1 MKFSILI
8 PTFNRVN
15 YLKDAVLSVINQR
28 HVDFEVVV
36 IDNASTDGTDVMMRQ
51 FESNALVKYYRNDT
65 NIGMIQNWSKA
76 LYTYSSGEWV
86 IILSDD
92 DLIIDDEYLHKA
104 QSLIENN
111 DDIVIVHANRIVKTD
126 NKEYFVRRILPKIC
140 DGKWMFNNYLLNEDI
155 MFTFVTGIFNK
166 KIALKVDAFKSYGVV
181 GSDTMEFLK
190 MSLYGNIGFI
200 EEFVAVYRIHD
211 NNPYFRFGVDY
222 LLTTNIETFNAPFRL
237 AKSMQLF
244 DDSLLIKWRIRL
256 IKQYISSYNIS
267 YKD

>member
-1 MKFSILI
+1 
-8 PTFNRVN
+8 
-15 YLKDAVLSVINQR
+15 
-28 HVDFEVVV
+28 
-36 IDNASTDGTDVMMRQ
+36 
-51 FESNALVKYYRNDT
+51 
-65 NIGMIQNWSKA
+65 MIQNWSKA

-126 NKEYFVRRILPKIC
+126 NKEYLVRRILPKIC

-166 KIALKVDAFKSYGVV
+166 KIALKVDAFKAYGVV

-256 IKQYISSYNIS
+256 IKQYISSNLREILIKNAQTNLLIDFILKSIKNYPFCWPIIFRPFTLFRIMIYFIN
-267 YKD
+267 KWK